1 MLKIGI
7 TGGMGSG
14 KTTVC
19 KVFET
24 YGVPVYY
31 ADDRAKLVMNENAEL
46 RDKLKAFFGDDIYA
60 ENNQLNRPKLAKMVF
75 GNTDQLRKLESIVHP
90 AVAKDFEDWVNQKHF
105 SGKAYIVKEAAL
117 LFESGS
123 YKTLDQVILVKTPLE
138 ERIARIIIRDNCT
151 RENALQRIEK
161 QWPDEKKEPL
171 SRHILFNTQNK
182 LLLPQIIQ
190 LHKLFSQGST
200 A

>member
-24 YGVPVYY
+24 YGVAVYY

-46 RDKLKAFFGDDIYA
+46 RTQLKAFFGDDIYA
-60 ENNQLNRPKLAKMVF
+60 ENNQLNRAKLAQMVF
-75 GNTDQLRKLESIVHP
+75 GDVDLLRKLESVVHP
-90 AVAKDFEDWVNQKHF
+90 AVALDFEEWVNQKHF

-123 YKTLDQVILVKTPLE
+123 YKTLDQVVLVKAPLE
-138 ERIARIIIRDNCT
+138 ERIERIIKRDNCS
-151 RENALQRIEK
+151 RETALQRIEK

-171 SRHILFNTQNK
+171 SQHILYNTQNR

-190 LHKLFSQGST
+190 LHKLFSQGLT

>member
-24 YGVPVYY
+24 YGVPLYY
-31 ADDRAKLVMNENAEL
+31 ADDRAKLVMNQNDEVKK
-46 RDKLKAFFGDDIYA
+46 KLKALFGDDIYG
-60 ENNQLNRPKLAKMVF
+60 EDGILNKKRMSEKAFSNPYMLK
-75 GNTDQLRKLESIVHP
+75 KLESVIHP
-90 AVAKDFEDWVNQKHF
+90 AVAEDFEEWANQFTDKP
-105 SGKAYIVKEAAL
+105 YIVKEAAM

-123 YKTLDQVILVKTPLE
+123 YKHMDKNILVKADLE
-138 ERIARIIIRDNCT
+138 ERLKRIIKRDNTT
-151 RENALQRIEK
+151 REKAMLRIDK
-161 QWPDEKKEPL
+161 QWTDEEKEPL
-171 SRHILFNTQNK
+171 SDYILYNNSET
-182 LLLPQIIQ
+182 LLLPQIIK
-190 LHKLFSQGST
+190 LHKLFSRLTT

>member
-1 MLKIGI
+1 
-7 TGGMGSG
+7 
-14 KTTVC
+14 
-19 KVFET
+19 
-24 YGVPVYY
+24 
-31 ADDRAKLVMNENAEL
+31 
-46 RDKLKAFFGDDIYA
+46 
-60 ENNQLNRPKLAKMVF
+60 MVF

-161 QWPDEKKEPL
+161 QWPDEKKEPF
-171 SRHILFNTQNK
+171 SRHILFNTQNN
-182 LLLPQIIQ
+182 LFLPQIIQ